1 MCNRDDT
8 DLRDFQLEV
17 EGAKRSGMT
26 LNQFVEIREVWKDM
40 ERYGKVSLVENCVIN
55 GVF

>member
-26 LNQFVEIREVWKDM
+26 LNQLVRLERYEKIWKGM
-40 ERYGKVSLVENCVIN
+40 ERYR
-55 GVF
+55 